1 MFTKEELTNLLALI
15 NRSQITGQEA
25 IVVAMLQQKISGLI
39 QKKEEPEEKPKNE
52 GKSKPQ

>member
-25 IVVAMLQQKISGLI
+25 MVIAMLQQKITNLLKDDG
-39 QKKEEPEEKPKNE
+39 KEA
-52 GKSKPQ
+52 GKDRK

>member
-1 MFTKEELTNLLALI
+1 MFTKEELTNLLAII